1 MWRIC
6 WTKSYK
12 LASWI
17 VVTMVTRG
25 RRLLSLPLGK
35 RGKAERSEEVWPV
48 THAVDRA
55 ACWVLAIWRPPW
67 CADERSFTVAWNQ
80 RTKLPK
86 PNKPTLP
93 VFSAALCSLSLK
105 TRSQTGESHRAGGQD
120 RPGRADPV
128 LRSRLRASTMGRS
141 WLWLQQLLQ
150 VRDPQGWEWL
160 QETQGALNLIPSA
173 EDLSPVGEPA
183 PRAGGL
189 PVLWSAETLE
199 AESRV
204 IVRPGVSHAF
214 DSSARSPSGNWRPQ
228 KQPVAWELGACVCL
242 CGASW
247 FPHFPPPPT
256 SRAELEESQTFCLSE
271 GLSTLSTHFFF
282 YLPLFCFLFH
292 PFWYTLVFKAGGSR
306 AFAAQDSPTPS
317 PAHGVRDAAVAS
329 LGTRGGRWSWPY
341 RLEPAFGFY
350 EKEALWE
357 NRRLQIL
364 SSELEDEGS
373 GKWIAPA
380 PLGLE

>member
-228 KQPVAWELGACVCL
+228 KQPVAWELGACVSVRSL
-242 CGASW
+242 
-247 FPHFPPPPT
+247 
-256 SRAELEESQTFCLSE
+256 
-271 GLSTLSTHFFF
+271 
-282 YLPLFCFLFH
+282 
-292 PFWYTLVFKAGGSR
+292 LVPSF
-306 AFAAQDSPTPS
+306 PTPS
-317 PAHGVRDAAVAS
+317 DFPRRVRRISDFLPEWGS
-329 LGTRGGRWSWPY
+329 LHPLHPFLFLPPPFLFLISPILVHTSFQGWRFSSVCCPGLPHPLPRSWSPRCCSRLSWDSGRKMKLTLQTGTCLWLLWKRGTVRKS
-341 RLEPAFGFY
+341 
-350 EKEALWE
+350 K
-357 NRRLQIL
+357 
-364 SSELEDEGS
+364 
-373 GKWIAPA
+373 APN
-380 PLGLE
+380 P